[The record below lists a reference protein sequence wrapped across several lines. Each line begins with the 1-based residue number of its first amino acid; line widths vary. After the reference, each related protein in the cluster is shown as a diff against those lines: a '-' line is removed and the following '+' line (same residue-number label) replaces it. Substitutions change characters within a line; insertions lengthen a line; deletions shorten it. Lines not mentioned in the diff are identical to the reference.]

1 MKVLFSWFS
10 KILIWLVM
18 LEVIKFVNVKVK
30 NNVKKMFKEKYE
42 NFNICVNECVKN
54 VFCRE
59 NKILSWIFNK
69 VKNKVSVL
77 KIGYKIE
84 ENIYKNVLERRK
96 VYEIKCRF

>member
-10 KILIWLVM
+10 KILIWFVL
-18 LEVIKFVNVKVK
+18 LEIIEFVNVKVK

-42 NFNICVNECVKN
+42 DFNICVNECVKN

-59 NKILSWIFNK
+59 NKILSGIFNK
-69 VKNKVSVL
+69 VNNKVSVF

-96 VYEIKCRF
+96 VYEVKCKF

>member
-1 MKVLFSWFS
+1 MKVLLSWFS

-42 NFNICVNECVKN
+42 DFNICVNECVKN

-59 NKILSWIFNK
+59 NKILSGIFNK
-69 VKNKVSVL
+69 IKKKVSVFR
-77 KIGYKIE
+77 IGYKIE

-96 VYEIKCRF
+96 VYEIKCKF

>member
-1 MKVLFSWFS
+1 MKVLLSWFS

-30 NNVKKMFKEKYE
+30 KMFKEKYE
-42 NFNICVNECVKN
+42 DFNICVNECVKN

-59 NKILSWIFNK
+59 NKILSGIFNK
-69 VKNKVSVL
+69 VNNKVSVF

-96 VYEIKCRF
+96 VYEVKCKF

>member
-42 NFNICVNECVKN
+42 DFNICVNECVKN

-59 NKILSWIFNK
+59 NKILSGIFNK
-69 VKNKVSVL
+69 IKKKVSVFR
-77 KIGYKIE
+77 IGYKIE

-96 VYEIKCRF
+96 VYEVKCKF